1 MFKKRKPI
9 LKKRLHEEAT
19 EEVDCDDA
27 VLTFELSRK
36 RGVKLVESSK
46 EVKTSEKGGQKL

>member
-46 EVKTSEKGGQKL
+46 EVQTGEKGSQKL